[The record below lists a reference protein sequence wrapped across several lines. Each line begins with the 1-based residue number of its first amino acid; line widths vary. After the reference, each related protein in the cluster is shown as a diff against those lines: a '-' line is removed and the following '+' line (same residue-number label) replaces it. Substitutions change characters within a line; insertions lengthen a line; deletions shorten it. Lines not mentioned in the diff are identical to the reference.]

1 LTLHFIGIAPKT
13 GIVGLDVTGL
23 SHNPEVVKAYVN
35 DPLVFHGKTPA
46 RLSAEMLKAMQRVTA
61 EVEKI
66 TLPFITI
73 QGSADRLV
81 EPAGAHMLYDKAG
94 SKDKTLKV
102 YEGLYHE
109 VHNEP
114 ECSTMFM
121 DLELWLGK
129 HV

>member
-1 LTLHFIGIAPKT
+1 
-13 GIVGLDVTGL
+13 
-23 SHNPEVVKAYVN
+23 
-35 DPLVFHGKTPA
+35 
-46 RLSAEMLKAMQRVTA
+46 MLKAMQRVTA
-61 EVEKI
+61 EVGKI

-73 QGSADRLV
+73 QGSEDRLV
-81 EPAGAHMLYDKAG
+81 ETNGAQMLYDMAG